1 MVIISSIHNGH
12 TMMSK
17 FSDSAVGRSED
28 VLGFGDYAE
37 GVIATMERI
46 SKEDT
51 PVTIGIFGTWG
62 SGKTSY
68 MQIMRDILASR
79 GYETIFFN
87 HGNTEMKRSPGFL
100 L

>member
-1 MVIISSIHNGH
+1 
-12 TMMSK
+12 MMSK

-37 GVIATMERI
+37 GIIATMERI

-68 MQIMRDILASR
+68 M
-79 GYETIFFN
+79 
-87 HGNTEMKRSPGFL
+87 
-100 L
+100 